1 MKPQGK
7 SMDKETGQVVAGT
20 IGAIIGTDWWDKTK
34 VKSIG
39 HGVISV
45 IAGAGSAVYL
55 TPLIAKQMG
64 WNSPEQVVGLA
75 FAVGTLGLRSV
86 QIVNAIA
93 EAALKKIQ
101 PT

>member
-34 VKSIG
+34 VKSVG
-39 HGVISV
+39 HGIISV
-45 IAGAGSAVYL
+45 IAGAGAAVYL
-55 TPLIAKQMG
+55 TPLIAKQIG
-64 WNSPEQVVGLA
+64 WNTPEQVVGLA

-86 QIVNAIA
+86 QLVNALA
-93 EAALKKIQ
+93 EALLKKIEA
-101 PT
+101 

>member
-1 MKPQGK
+1 MKQQGK
-7 SMDKETGQVVAGT
+7 PMDKETGQVVAGT

-34 VKSIG
+34 VKSVG

-93 EAALKKIQ
+93 EATLKKIQ